1 MNRLK
6 QNRKRMKT
14 EITPSEMRRID
25 RNCAGIG
32 LLPLQLMENAGA
44 YVARAVRARFDRGT
58 VIVLAGTGNNGGD
71 GFVAARHLLDYNP
84 EILLLGRARDIT
96 TDEARQNWQIL
107 KNLGANI
114 REIRDSTELPELDAD
129 VIIDAMLG
137 TGVRGRVREPAASA
151 IAMINASDTFVL
163 SVDVPSG
170 FDPDHIEYSVRADL
184 TVTFHRR
191 KTGLF
196 ECAGVTGEIE
206 VADIGIPARAERI
219 AGTGDL
225 PPVRSAGSHKGNS
238 GRVLVIGGGAFTGAP
253 ALAALAALRTGAD
266 WVTVATPRSVA
277 QVIAGFSPNLIVH
290 ALSGRYLAHDDTR
303 AIDALIRRHDVVVI
317 GMGLGRES
325 ETAEAVLEIIRSNPD
340 TRFVIDA
347 DALHALEM
355 PLPDRARAAMPVV
368 TPHAGEFEQLGGT
381 VAADLDER
389 CELVRDF
396 SLKNHVVTL
405 LKGAIDVISDGEDVR
420 TNHTGNAGMTVGG
433 TGDVLAG
440 VVGALLAK
448 QDAPAAAA
456 ATSGAFIT
464 GTAGDLAFRKFG
476 YGLLATDVIECIP
489 EAMQGV

>member
-1 MNRLK
+1 
-6 QNRKRMKT
+6 MKI

-25 RNCAGIG
+25 RNCMGIG
-32 LLPLQLMENAGA
+32 LLPIQLMENAGA
-44 YVARAVRARFDRGT
+44 YVAHEVRARFDRGT
-58 VIVLAGTGNNGGD
+58 IVVLAGTGNNGGD
-71 GFVAARHLLDYNP
+71 GFVAARHLLDYDP
-84 EILLLGRARDIT
+84 EILLLGRARDIA
-96 TDEARQNWQIL
+96 TDEARRNWQIL
-107 KNLGANI
+107 KNLDANI
-114 REIRDSTELPELDAD
+114 SEIRDSSELSDSELDAD
-129 VIIDAMLG
+129 VIIDAILG
-137 TGVRGRVREPAASA
+137 TGVQGRVREPTASA
-151 IAMINASDTFVL
+151 IRLINASDAFIVA
-163 SVDVPSG
+163 VDVPSG
-170 FDPDHIEYSVRADL
+170 FDPDHPSYSVHADL
-184 TVTFHRR
+184 TVTFHRV

-196 ECAGVTGEIE
+196 GYPEVTGKVK
-206 VADIGIPARAERI
+206 VAEIGIPARAERI

-225 PPVRSAGSHKGNS
+225 PPVRSAGSHKGDS

-266 WVTVATPRSVA
+266 WVTVATPRNVA
-277 QVIAGFSPNLIVH
+277 PEIAGFSPNLIIH
-290 ALSGRYLAHDDTR
+290 ALSGRYLAHDDTQ

-325 ETAEAVLEIIRSNPD
+325 ETAEAVLEIITANPD

-355 PLPDRARAAMPVV
+355 PMPDRGRAAMPVV
-368 TPHAGEFEQLGGT
+368 TPHAGEFKQLGGT
-381 VAADLDER
+381 VAAGIDER
-389 CELVRDF
+389 CELVRNF

-405 LKGAIDVISDGEDVR
+405 LKGAIDVISDGEEVR

-440 VVGALLAK
+440 VVGALLATH
-448 QDAPAAAA
+448 DTPAAVA
-456 ATSGAFIT
+456 ATAGAFIT